1 MGSEEIRDYFP
12 FCVGKFVSLR
22 HGRILRL
29 KSENS
34 TENQAGEGFGRVSKV
49 FIQNL
54 ERFSLYRMVYRKS
67 PSATSWKYAATS
79 GPARSVLMAE
89 SGQNSGMLPGGRW

>member
-1 MGSEEIRDYFP
+1 MCGEEVCDYFP
-12 FCVGKFVSLR
+12 FCVGKFVSLG

-34 TENQAGEGFGRVSKV
+34 TENQASRGSGEVSKV

-54 ERFSLYRMVYRKS
+54 GSE
-67 PSATSWKYAATS
+67 
-79 GPARSVLMAE
+79 
-89 SGQNSGMLPGGRW
+89 

>member
-1 MGSEEIRDYFP
+1 
-12 FCVGKFVSLR
+12 FCIGKFVSLG

-34 TENQAGEGFGRVSKV
+34 TENQASRGSGEVSKV

-54 ERFSLYRMVYRKS
+54 GSLSVRKPKREKSGKGNRFIFPL
-67 PSATSWKYAATS
+67 
-79 GPARSVLMAE
+79 
-89 SGQNSGMLPGGRW
+89 